1 MSNNDTLA
9 ACLSK
14 IDNASKMSK
23 NQVIIQ
29 GVSKM
34 IKKVLDILNKHEY
47 VGKCT
52 YEENSK
58 GGMVEIELLDRI
70 NRCGS
75 VKPRYKVKA
84 NEIEKYE
91 QRYLPAKSYGVLLIS
106 TSKGVMTNSEAKEK
120 GIGGKLIAYCY

>member
-23 NQVIIQ
+23 NQVIIS
-29 GVSKM
+29 GISKM
-34 IKKVLDILNKHEY
+34 IKKVLEILNKHGY
-47 VGKCT
+47 VGKCN
-52 YEENSK
+52 YEDNSR
-58 GGMVEIELLDRI
+58 GGIVDIELIDNI

-75 VKPRYKVKA
+75 VKPRFKVKI

-91 QRYLPAKSYGVLLIS
+91 QRYLPAKGYGILVVS
-106 TSKGVMTNSEAKEK
+106 TSKGIMTNTEAKEK
-120 GIGGKLIAYCY
+120 GVGGKIIAYCY